1 MCQKQNKNNLKKWN
15 FSKNKYNKR
24 LIQAEEKNAP
34 INLLPKK
41 VFSSHPLKV
50 NKLQY
55 CLHYTEMFQLIP
67 SERKIQ
73 WKGRRVATVPALK
86 ITSNI
91 LRTRRKKNIYNRGRH
106 QLGILI
112 KNRTYYITT
121 IIIKSR
127 LRILQI
133 IIGLST
139 IHKKLILKMPSMK
152 KVTTNTL
159 IKMTEPRRCSL
170 QSRQNIKA

>member
-1 MCQKQNKNNLKKWN
+1 MTTKQKHYINNADFLKALVDYKEAC
-15 FSKNKYNKR
+15 K
-24 LIQAEEKNAP
+24 QAKKEK
-34 INLLPKK
+34 
-41 VFSSHPLKV
+41 LK
-50 NKLQY
+50 
-55 CLHYTEMFQLIP
+55 
-67 SERKIQ
+67 
-73 WKGRRVATVPALK
+73 
-86 ITSNI
+86 
-91 LRTRRKKNIYNRGRH
+91 RTRRKKNIYNRGRH